1 MKKADVDVRR
11 LADRLADRL
20 QLVSL
25 ELVPLDVKCAWPVFR
40 GTCFGRD
47 PVFVKVTARA
57 AAERAL
63 SFLRDAAGTCDLL
76 PKPVLA
82 EPLEFDG
89 LAVLCLEWKSVRQV
103 DAEDMSDAQRTS
115 FLEGCIRLSAVLAD
129 YRGGVTAASED
140 DPVTYYTKLAGY
152 VSRHRLVGRW
162 LRPLLDI
169 PGNERSYQGFTL
181 STIHGDL
188 QPKNYGFD
196 GDRFAAVFDTDDLAK
211 GLPCEDAAYAFT
223 ERARRSELSEE
234 KRGRLFE
241 NFRKV
246 VADSPWPKGEW
257 LIAVNHARLRIAARR
272 LEKHPDSV
280 FVAFDIVR
288 RDRPLC
294 ALAAV
299 LKESH
304 A

>member
-1 MKKADVDVRR
+1 MKIDVDVRR

-25 ELVPLDVKCAWPVFR
+25 ELMSLDVKCAWPVFR

-47 PVFVKVTARA
+47 PVFVKVTAQA
-57 AAERAL
+57 AAERTL
-63 SFLRDAAGTCDLL
+63 SFLRDAAEKCDLL

-89 LAVLCLEWKSVRQV
+89 LSVVCLEWKPVRQV
-103 DAEDMSDAQRTS
+103 NAEDMSDAQRTS

-129 YRGGVTAASED
+129 YRGVVTAASED
-140 DPVTYYTKLAGY
+140 DPETYYTKLAGY
-152 VSRHRLVGRW
+152 AVRHRFMGRW
-162 LRPLLDI
+162 LRPLLAI
-169 PGNERSYQGFTL
+169 PRDERSYQGFKL

-196 GDRFAAVFDTDDLAK
+196 DDRFAAVFDTDDLAK

-234 KRGRLFE
+234 KRGRLLD
-241 NFRKV
+241 NFRKL
-246 VADSPWPKGEW
+246 VADLPWPKDEW

-280 FVAFDIVR
+280 FVAFDIAR
-288 RDRPLC
+288 RDRPLR